1 MSPQSAPEQ
10 PDGQQSQCDCDSYEP
25 SHVTG
30 STFCAPVEWSAQYE
44 VIAVIGEPLSRPM
57 RVRGAA

>member
-30 STFCAPVEWSAQYE
+30 SLFRAPVEVE
-44 VIAVIGEPLSRPM
+44 RGEETSGHLT
-57 RVRGAA
+57 